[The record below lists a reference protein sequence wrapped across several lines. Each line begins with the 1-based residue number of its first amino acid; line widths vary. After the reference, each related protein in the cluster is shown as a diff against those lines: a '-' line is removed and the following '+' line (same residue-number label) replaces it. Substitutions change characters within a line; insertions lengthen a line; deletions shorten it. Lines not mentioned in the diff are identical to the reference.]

1 MTFFADL
8 SPCDYFPLDAQAKV
22 QAVGWLDVECP
33 YPNGDVEEQFVAKLV
48 ELLVDPWQP
57 AVAMGRHECPF
68 CRFSGGPA
76 TFQYKD
82 TTVCIGASNL
92 FVPATGVIYAA
103 PSLILH
109 YIDSHGYAPP
119 KHFQK
124 AVMECPPMKSMRY
137 LKAILANGG
146 RTLVHGL
153 GEVVSKGQDE
163 SHKPCWK

>member
-1 MTFFADL
+1 MTHYADL
-8 SPCDYFPLDAQAKV
+8 SPCDYLPLADARKPLAI
-22 QAVGWLDVECP
+22 GWLDAESP
-33 YPNGDVEEQFVAKLV
+33 YPKGDVDEQFMAKLV

-76 TFQYKD
+76 TFQFGN
-82 TTVCIGASNL
+82 TTARMGVSNL
-92 FVPATGVIYAA
+92 FVPATGVIYVA

-119 KHFQK
+119 EEFRRG
-124 AVMECPPMKSMRY
+124 VMECPTMKSIQY

-146 RTLVHGL
+146 RGMV
-153 GEVVSKGQDE
+153 KGFGGVFSTAHDQGR
-163 SHKPCWK
+163 